1 MTEAL
6 NCPNCGGPINRKTMT
21 CEYCGTQFKLEEP
34 KPYPHLVE
42 IYREPMNI
50 RKVYARTMIDP
61 CLIDVAD
68 KDFISDYV
76 KHSLAG
82 KLADALIDEMSVSVH
97 EDPSHVIVTG
107 MIRVARR
114 EE

>member
-42 IYREPMNI
+42 IYPESLNI
-50 RKVYARTMIDP
+50 RKVYARAILDQR
-61 CLIDVAD
+61 IVDVAD
-68 KDFISDYV
+68 KDFLNGYV

-82 KLADALIDEMSVSVH
+82 KLADALLDEMSVSVH
-97 EDPSHVIVTG
+97 EDLLNVIVTG